1 MKPVRWGILSTAG
14 IGLNRVI
21 PAMQQ
26 VPLCSI
32 LAIGSRDGEAA
43 RATAN
48 RLSIERAYGSYEA
61 LLDDPDIEAVYIPLP
76 NNLHVEWCAK
86 AMQAGKHVLCEKPLS
101 LTAAEAEP
109 LIAIRDRTSRLIEE
123 AFAIRN
129 HPQWSAMRDILN
141 SGEIGELRSVQATL
155 AYNNLNPNDI
165 RNKADSGGG
174 ALYDIGSYAIAGC
187 RYVFGEE
194 PARVVATLDQD
205 AAFKTDRLT
214 TVILEF
220 PKGHASF
227 TVCTQGGPDTGGT
240 HQHFAILGSKGW
252 LRAEFPFSHS
262 VPSACRLFIGH
273 DKSIG
278 TQPARE
284 IEFPALNQYS
294 LQGERF
300 SRLVRG
306 EAVEQ
311 HPLEIAIANMR
322 VIDAVFRSG
331 RSASWDRV

>member
-1 MKPVRWGILSTAG
+1 MKPVQWGVLSTAG

-32 LAIGSRDGEAA
+32 RGIASRDTEAA
-43 RATAN
+43 RAAAK
-48 RLSIERAYGSYEA
+48 RLSIERTYGSYQA
-61 LLDDPDIEAVYIPLP
+61 LLDDSDIEAVYIPLP
-76 NNLHVEWCAK
+76 NHLHVEWCAK
-86 AMQAGKHVLCEKPLS
+86 AMQAGKHVLCEKPIA

-109 LIAIRDRTSRLIEE
+109 LLAVRARTSRIIEE

-129 HPQWSAMRDILN
+129 HPQWSAMRACLQ

-155 AYNNLNPNDI
+155 AYNNMNPNDI
-165 RNKADSGGG
+165 RNKPDIGGG

-187 RYVFGEE
+187 RYVFGAE
-194 PARVVATLDQD
+194 PVRVVGSLDRDAT
-205 AAFKTDRLT
+205 FKTDRLT
-214 TVILEF
+214 TAILEF

-227 TVCTQGGPDTGGT
+227 TVTTQGGPDTGGT
-240 HQHFAILGSKGW
+240 HQHFGIVGSKGW

-262 VPSACRLFIGH
+262 IPSACRLFIGR

-278 TQPARE
+278 TKPARE
-284 IEFPALNQYS
+284 IEFPVLNQYA

-311 HPLEIAIANMR
+311 HPLEGAIANMR
-322 VIDAVFRSG
+322 VIDALFRSARNG
-331 RSASWDRV
+331 GWERV